1 MICNLLLNKGRL
13 RSANRLEQRYSIK
26 QAISNQSINQP
37 TRQAS
42 KQCLV

>member
-13 RSANRLEQRYSIK
+13 RSANRLEQEILNK
-26 QAISNQSINQP
+26 ASNKQSINQP